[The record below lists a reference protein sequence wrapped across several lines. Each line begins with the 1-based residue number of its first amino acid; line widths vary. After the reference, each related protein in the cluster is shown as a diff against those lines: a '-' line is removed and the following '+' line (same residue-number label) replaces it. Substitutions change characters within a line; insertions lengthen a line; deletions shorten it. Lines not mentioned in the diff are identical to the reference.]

1 MKNTERLRNVAVVI
15 AASIIFGTSMIGT
28 FFLYQLLDSVAVLA
42 VACVLFAVFGAIEYW
57 LVKNAGMVVTSIVL
71 SMIVVFIAG
80 VAFLGAG
87 DGGHWLNVVSVAA
100 FLLVPIIAL
109 VGIFPLT
116 FAFLGVFATAFIYKK
131 ILCRAREEKVVD
143 TDKEM
148 EQTENTEEVAEKI
161 EEPKTERGLW
171 KALIPV
177 FAIYWVYLVVLL
189 FEEDPLLLL
198 LPVLSVFLGVWTRKR
213 TRKLIVPLS
222 IYSSSTFLF
231 LLLMGISTYYIKPLI
246 KNGRIRYFPPE
257 DWLLLLTE
265 GVVSVLAISMFY
277 LLGIYFGRM
286 IKRLRS
292 FNDDDA
298 KMPFNIKRVVAYCIF
313 ILLITVIYTVFF
325 LFNVDTALESEVR
338 PGGIISGSLWFAI
351 LTFFSTLVFA
361 AFALVFK
368 IVFFK
373 CRFSLLLLCAII
385 IPYVQL
391 AVNTAAFS
399 GPLASSVEEGGA
411 LYFVVNRDF
420 NFDGLDDRRQRMMT
434 KTRTESGGYYGSD
447 IYLTWY
453 ITGKGSLGYVHFNEK
468 EKEFE
473 CETDAEISKLKIY
486 VEFKDS
492 TQAENVEIY
501 RVDGDRY
508 ELVNAKKVD
517 ARTFKISLDKDECA
531 EMYKDSQ
538 DGFLVRYRIVFSD
551 EGTPK

>member
-1 MKNTERLRNVAVVI
+1 MRLTRTLRNIAVIV
-15 AASIIFGTSMIGT
+15 AASIIFGVSMIGA
-28 FFLYQLLDSVAVLA
+28 FYLYQLIDSVAVLA
-42 VACVLFAVFGAIEYW
+42 AACALFALFGALEY
-57 LVKNAGMVVTSIVL
+57 LLIKKTGMVVASSAL
-71 SMIVVFIAG
+71 SLIVVFISG
-80 VAFLGAG
+80 VIFLGAG
-87 DGGHWLNVVSVAA
+87 DGGHWLNVVSASA
-100 FLLVPIIAL
+100 FLLVPAIAL
-109 VGIFPLT
+109 VGIFPLA
-116 FAFLGVFATAFIYKK
+116 FASLGAFVTAFIYKRVHK
-131 ILCRAREEKVVD
+131 ENEGD
-143 TDKEM
+143 TDKEPK
-148 EQTENTEEVAEKI
+148 QTESRAEAVEKI

-177 FAIYWVYLVVLL
+177 FAVH
-189 FEEDPLLLL
+189 LLLCAISVLSCGMFFL
-198 LPVLSVFLGVWTRKR
+198 LVPISSVFLGSLTRRR
-213 TRKLIVPLS
+213 TKKLLVPVSLYFTSTLLTIFLS
-222 IYSSSTFLF
+222 DMALRFID
-231 LLLMGISTYYIKPLI
+231 PLI
-246 KNGRIRYFPPE
+246 EGRNPRYLPPE
-257 DWLLLLTE
+257 ALFSFSIW
-265 GVVSVLAISMFY
+265 GVFFALVISALY
-277 LLGIYFGRM
+277 LFGIYFGGM

-298 KMPFNIKRVVAYCIF
+298 KMPFKIKRAAAYCIF
-313 ILLITVIYTVFF
+313 ILLVTVIYAVFF
-325 LFNVDTALESEVR
+325 LFNVDTALEREVQ
-338 PGGIISGSLWFAI
+338 PGGIISGSFGFAI

-361 AFALVFK
+361 ALAFVFK
-368 IVFFK
+368 VVFFK

-434 KTRTESGGYYGSD
+434 KTHTESGGYYGSD

-531 EMYKDSQ
+531 ETYKDSQ

>member
-28 FFLYQLLDSVAVLA
+28 FFLYQLLDSVAVLT

-87 DGGHWLNVVSVAA
+87 DGGHWLNVVSASA

-131 ILCRAREEKVVD
+131 ILCRAREGKGVD
-143 TDKEM
+143 TDKEI
-148 EQTENTEEVAEKI
+148 EQTGNTEKATEKI

-177 FAIYWVYLVVLL
+177 FAVYWVHLVVLL

-222 IYSSSTFLF
+222 IYSSSTFLY
-231 LLLMGISTYYIKPLI
+231 LLLTGISTYYIKPFI

-298 KMPFNIKRVVAYCIF
+298 KMPFKINRVVAYCIF

-368 IVFFK
+368 IAFFK

-420 NFDGLDDRRQRMMT
+420 NFDGYNDKQQRART
-434 KTRTESGGYYGSD
+434 KTHTKSGGYYTSD
-447 IYLTWY
+447 VSFRTYV
-453 ITGKGSLGYVHFNEK
+453 TGKGDLGYINFYDDENEFAYRAGG
-468 EKEFE
+468 EL
-473 CETDAEISKLKIY
+473 SKLKIY
-486 VEFKDS
+486 IEFEDS
-492 TQAENVEIY
+492 ERAENLKIY
-501 RVDGDRY
+501 RVDGGRY
-508 ELVNAKKVD
+508 ELIEAKKVSSQ
-517 ARTFKISLDKDECA
+517 TYKMVLDEEALGEGKVD
-531 EMYKDSQ
+531 
-538 DGFLVRYRIVFSD
+538 LRYRIVFFENKKS
-551 EGTPK
+551 E